1 VTAHDENARFEEL
14 MAREFP
20 DGLVPVERARP
31 ILDDEPPQAPQTMQS
46 PEPAPPA
53 VSGTTTG
60 EPEPEPEQPTPPAPS
75 EGFRSWTPPEERDEP
90 FVPPAPPPGGRWTA
104 AGIAGTAL
112 VVLPVLLVLLS
123 AFGLRLPML
132 VSVLAAAGF
141 VVGVVLL
148 LQRLRKR
155 PPTDGDGAVV

>member
-1 VTAHDENARFEEL
+1 MTARDENARFEEL

-31 ILDDEPPQAPQTMQS
+31 ILDGEPPAAPS
-46 PEPAPPA
+46 PVDSDGPATSAATLPAPA
-53 VSGTTTG
+53 T
-60 EPEPEPEQPTPPAPS
+60 EQPAEPPDA
-75 EGFRSWTPPEERDEP
+75 FRSWTPPDEPEEP
-90 FVPPAPPPGGRWTA
+90 FVPPPAPPAQRWSS
-104 AGIAGTAL
+104 AGIAGTVL

-132 VSVLAAAGF
+132 VSVLAGAGF

-155 PPTDGDGAVV
+155 PPIDGDGAVV